1 MVRTCL
7 SLFHAC
13 AYGSQK
19 VRLFPP
25 MAQPVA
31 ECVVFPDWLVSVSRV
46 PLDDGRWESVAFGC
60 CRTGGHL
67 LVFWHEN
74 GFNTVGST
82 ESPPSAPSGVLRHS
96 SKDF

>member
-1 MVRTCL
+1 
-7 SLFHAC
+7 
-13 AYGSQK
+13 
-19 VRLFPP
+19 

-31 ECVVFPDWLVSVSRV
+31 ESVESVCPDWLVSVSRV
-46 PLDDGRWESVAFGC
+46 QLDDGLWEGVAFGC
-60 CRTGGHL
+60 CTTGSLL

-82 ESPPSAPSGVLRHS
+82 ESPSSVVLRHS